1 MILQKQ
7 VNVIHKKVGPT
18 QIEHRMAH
26 RAWRRAQTDEFK
38 AESSSLKGQRKTIYW
53 AISTTPTIHKI
64 PLIPPFA
71 KGGNCY
77 PPLWKRGARGDFLIK
92 PLNIS
97 VLHRAINAIC
107 RSSIRSFEAF

>member
-1 MILQKQ
+1 
-7 VNVIHKKVGPT
+7 VGGELLLPFLRHSPPERGREIIRGDYYYSDNS
-18 QIEHRMAH
+18 QNPPY
-26 RAWRRAQTDEFK
+26 
-38 AESSSLKGQRKTIYW
+38 S
-53 AISTTPTIHKI
+53 
-64 PLIPPFA
+64 PFA

-107 RSSIRSFEAF
+107 RSSIILKRREKT

>member
-1 MILQKQ
+1 MLGLSNGVNNEQYELQ
-7 VNVIHKKVGPT
+7 
-18 QIEHRMAH
+18 
-26 RAWRRAQTDEFK
+26 
-38 AESSSLKGQRKTIYW
+38 TI
-53 AISTTPTIHKI
+53 TTPTIHKI

-107 RSSIRSFEAF
+107 RSSTMSYEERGYLDEI